1 MSKSKSKIILFKSLK
16 VLCVSAFLAALSI
29 VFGKYLAINVGE
41 VLRFSFENM
50 PIMFASIAF
59 GPLVGMA
66 VGIVADLLG
75 CVLVGFTVN
84 PLVTLGAAAVGFF
97 SGLTHRLLSK
107 LTKCSHAVKITLS
120 VTVAHTIGSLIIK
133 TFGLAAYYS
142 MPFFILLLWRLL
154 NYVIIGAL
162 DGILLWYLFKNRLI
176 QLQIKSILRK

>member
-1 MSKSKSKIILFKSLK
+1 MNKSKIVLFNSLR

-75 CVLVGFTVN
+75 CVLVGFTIN
-84 PLVTLGAAAVGFF
+84 PVITLGAAAVGFF
-97 SGLTHRLLSK
+97 SGLTHMLLTK
-107 LTKCSHAVKITLS
+107 FTKCSRAVKMAIS
-120 VTVAHTIGSLIIK
+120 VGSAHIIGSLIIK
-133 TFGLAAYYS
+133 TIGLAAYYS
-142 MPFFILLLWRLL
+142 MPFFVLLLWRLL
-154 NYVIIGAL
+154 NYVIIGAI
-162 DGILLWYLFKNRLI
+162 DGFLLWYLFKNRLI